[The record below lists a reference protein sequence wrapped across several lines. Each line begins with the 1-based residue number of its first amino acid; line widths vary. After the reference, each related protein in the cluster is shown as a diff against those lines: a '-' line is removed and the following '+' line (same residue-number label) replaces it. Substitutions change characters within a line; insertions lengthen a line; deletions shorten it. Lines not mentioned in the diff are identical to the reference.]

1 MSDGAD
7 VVFALLGFAVLF
19 GVGCLLGSNAANTRW
34 ELETVSRGVAI
45 YCPLDGSW
53 AWNDECKAP
62 LWKWEPKEQMEEMK

>member
-1 MSDGAD
+1 MRNGLVEGS
-7 VVFALLGFAVLF
+7 VVLSFFAVIA
-19 GVGCLLGSNAANTRW
+19 VGFFLGRSATNTSW
-34 ELETVSRGVAI
+34 ELEAVSRGVAI